1 MPANIAKKLLEIFLK
16 IKVWMLRKYYRFVSA
31 RGWKG
36 HIEDAPYST
45 LQIPTNAGSIPARM
59 YANSAGEDK
68 PLIIYFHGG
77 GWVIGD
83 LETHHA
89 YCQALSARSGCTVVA
104 VDYRL
109 APEHPFPAA
118 ADDSLETTRW
128 LADNLHQLGPCN
140 GTLVIAG
147 DSAGANLTICTCL
160 ELDTD
165 TRAKLVGEIVKYPA
179 VDHYSTDYPS
189 YSERARGQALTRN
202 LMVWFWDTY
211 LGTRGA
217 ADPMASRAMPQRAD
231 NLAILP
237 PTYLITAEF
246 DPLRDEGI
254 AFAEKLRQSGVPL
267 QYRHFDTAAHGFA
280 CSEGPNENFNVFMD
294 DLVAWLEHIGKARAG

>member
-1 MPANIAKKLLEIFLK
+1 MFLK
-16 IKVWMLRKYYRFVSA
+16 IKVWILRIYYRFVSA

-36 HIEDAPYST
+36 HITDAPYST
-45 LQIPTNAGSIPARM
+45 LQIPTDADSISARV
-59 YANSAGEDK
+59 YANNGGKDK
-68 PLIIYFHGG
+68 PLLVYFHGG

-83 LETHHA
+83 LDTHHA
-89 YCQALSARSGCTVVA
+89 YCQALSERSGCTVVA
-104 VDYRL
+104 VNYRL

-128 LADNLHQLGPCN
+128 LANHLDQLGPSN

-147 DSAGANLTICTCL
+147 DSAGANLTISTCL

-165 TRAKLVGEIVKYPA
+165 TRAKVVGEIVKYPA

-189 YSERARGQALTRN
+189 YTERARGQMLTRG
-202 LMVWFWDTY
+202 LMNWFWDTY
-211 LGTRGA
+211 LGPYSA
-217 ADPMASRAMPQRAD
+217 EDPMAKRAMPLRAD
-231 NLAILP
+231 NLASLP
-237 PTYLITAEF
+237 PTFLITAEF

-254 AFAEKLRQSGVPL
+254 AFAQKLREAGVPL

-280 CSEGPNENFNVFMD
+280 CSEGPNDNFNVFMN
-294 DLVAWLEHIGKARAG
+294 DLVTWLEVIANARAA